1 MRSFNPHYPIFNVIH
16 LSICHSE
23 RKIWAYL
30 DLERRDHNQY
40 IHSPQSIWNRVARY
54 FTFFF
59 SLKNQITE
67 DWFLTLVKCCLCEE
81 WRHCSSEVLLF
92 IFTDQNLAIWDHLI
106 PTIQSLM
113 WSTCQYV
120 TVRERPGLNWIWRGE
135 TTINTYIRLN
145 PFEIVWPD
153 ILPFFFFLKESNNRG
168 FIFDFSEVLPLWRV
182 TAL

>member
-23 RKIWAYL
+23 GKTWAYL

-40 IHSPQSIWNRVARY
+40 IHSPQSIWNYVARY

-59 SLKNQITE
+59 FPLKNQITE
-67 DWFLTLVKCCLCEE
+67 DWFLTLVKCCFCEE

-92 IFTDQNLAIWDHLI
+92 ILMNQNLAIWHHLI

-113 WSTCQYV
+113 WSTCQYATLFSIFLLLRV
-120 TVRERPGLNWIWRGE
+120 FIVVELN
-135 TTINTYIRLN
+135 
-145 PFEIVWPD
+145 F
-153 ILPFFFFLKESNNRG
+153 
-168 FIFDFSEVLPLWRV
+168 
-182 TAL
+182 